1 MKLKPV
7 FLVDIIPVLP
17 AVEPVT
23 QLVAPAVVLLE
34 HVPIVVAIALIL
46 AIVWI
51 VLVAA
56 IVMIV
61 NAVALVAVTA
71 PMVKRGLPNET
82 KDQIN
87 IW

>member
-17 AVEPVT
+17 AVEPVIP
-23 QLVAPAVVLLE
+23 QDVPVHAPSELA
-34 HVPIVVAIALIL
+34 PIVVAIALIL

-56 IVMIV
+56 IAMIV
-61 NAVALVAVTA
+61 NVVALVAVTA
-71 PMVKRGLPNET
+71 PMVKRGLPNEI